1 MKDIC
6 FTKENSW
13 FRYRTGAFILKDD
26 KMLFVKSKFGG
37 YFYMIGGG
45 VSLGETSV
53 DCIEREILEETGINA
68 KVERLAVVT
77 ENFFKGEGGILEGLD
92 CHTIE
97 FYYLVK
103 VIDASN
109 VFSKT
114 DDGEEL
120 VWIPIAEIK
129 NSFFKPSFIPEKIDE
144 IINGKNI
151 LHIIEERDRWFYS
164 QNDF

>member
-68 KVERLAVVT
+68 KVDRLAVVA
-77 ENFFKGEGGILEGLD
+77 ENFFKGKGGILEGLD

-103 VIDASN
+103 VIDDSN

-114 DDGEEL
+114 DDGEEF

-151 LHIIEERDRWFYS
+151 LHIIEERDR
-164 QNDF
+164 

>member
-13 FRYRTGAFILKDD
+13 FRYRTGAFILKND

-45 VSLGETSV
+45 VCFGETSV

-68 KVERLAVVT
+68 KVDRLAVVA

-97 FYYLVK
+97 FYYLAK
-103 VIDASN
+103 VIDDSN

-129 NSFFKPSFIPEKIDE
+129 NSFFKPNFIPEKIDE

-151 LHIIEERDRWFYS
+151 LHIIEERDR
-164 QNDF
+164 

>member
-6 FTKENSW
+6 FTKENSC

-77 ENFFKGEGGILEGLD
+77 ENFFKGKGGILEGLD

-97 FYYLVK
+97 FYYLGK
-103 VIDASN
+103 VIDDSN

-151 LHIIEERDRWFYS
+151 LHIIEERDR
-164 QNDF
+164 

>member
-13 FRYRTGAFILKDD
+13 FRYRTGAFILKDG

-77 ENFFKGEGGILEGLD
+77 ENFFKGKGGILEGLD

-103 VIDASN
+103 VIDDSN

-151 LHIIEERDRWFYS
+151 LHIIEERDR
-164 QNDF
+164 

>member
-53 DCIEREILEETGINA
+53 DCIEREILEETGIHA
-68 KVERLAVVT
+68 KVERLAVVA
-77 ENFFKGEGGILEGLD
+77 ENFFKGKGGTIDGFD

-103 VIDASN
+103 VIDDSN
-109 VFSKT
+109 VFSKN

-120 VWIPIAEIK
+120 VWIPIEEIK

-144 IINGKNI
+144 IIAGKNI
-151 LHIIEERDRWFYS
+151 LHIIEERDR
-164 QNDF
+164 

>member
-13 FRYRTGAFILKDD
+13 FRYRTGAFILKND

-45 VSLGETSV
+45 VCLGETSV
-53 DCIEREILEETGINA
+53 DCIEREILEETGIHA

-77 ENFFKGEGGILEGLD
+77 ENFFKGKGGTIDGFD

-103 VIDASN
+103 VIDDSN

-144 IINGKNI
+144 IIAGKNI
-151 LHIIEERDRWFYS
+151 LHIIEERDR
-164 QNDF
+164 

>member
-45 VSLGETSV
+45 VSLGETSF

-77 ENFFKGEGGILEGLD
+77 ENFFKGEGGILDGLD

-103 VIDASN
+103 VIDDST
-109 VFSKT
+109 VFSKN

-120 VWIPIAEIK
+120 VWIPITEIK

-151 LHIIEERDRWFYS
+151 LHIIEERDR
-164 QNDF
+164 

>member
-53 DCIEREILEETGINA
+53 DCIEREILEETGIHA

-103 VIDASN
+103 VIDDSN

-129 NSFFKPSFIPEKIDE
+129 KSFFKPSFIPEKIDE
-144 IINGKNI
+144 ILAGKNI
-151 LHIIEERDRWFYS
+151 LHIIEERDR
-164 QNDF
+164 

>member
-77 ENFFKGEGGILEGLD
+77 ENFFKGENRILEGLD

-144 IINGKNI
+144 IIAGKNI
-151 LHIIEERDRWFYS
+151 LHIIEERDR
-164 QNDF
+164 

>member
-26 KMLFVKSKFGG
+26 KMLFVKSKFDG

-77 ENFFKGEGGILEGLD
+77 ENFFKGKGGILEGLD

-151 LHIIEERDRWFYS
+151 LHIIEERDR
-164 QNDF
+164 

>member
-13 FRYRTGAFILKDD
+13 FRYRTGAFILKDG

-45 VSLGETSV
+45 VSLSETSV

-77 ENFFKGEGGILEGLD
+77 ENFFKGKNGILEGLD

-103 VIDASN
+103 VIDDSN
-109 VFSKT
+109 VFSKN

-144 IINGKNI
+144 IINSQNI
-151 LHIIEERDRWFYS
+151 LHIIEETDR
-164 QNDF
+164 

>member
-26 KMLFVKSKFGG
+26 KMLFVKSKIGG

-45 VSLGETSV
+45 VNLGETSV
-53 DCIEREILEETGINA
+53 DCIEREILEETGIKA
-68 KVERLAVVT
+68 KVVRLAVVT
-77 ENFFKGEGGILEGLD
+77 ENFFKAEGGKIAGLD

-97 FYYLVK
+97 FYFLVT
-103 VIDASN
+103 VIDASE

-120 VWIPIAEIK
+120 VWIPIEKIK
-129 NSFFKPSFIPEKIDE
+129 NSFFKPSFISEKIDE
-144 IINGKNI
+144 IINSKNI
-151 LHIIEERDRWFYS
+151 LHIIEERDR
-164 QNDF
+164 

>member
-1 MKDIC
+1 MKTKDIC

-45 VSLGETSV
+45 VGLGETSV
-53 DCIEREILEETGINA
+53 DCIEREILEETGIHA
-68 KVERLAVVT
+68 KVERLAVVA
-77 ENFFKGEGGILEGLD
+77 ENFFKGENGILEGLD

-120 VWIPIAEIK
+120 VWIPIEEIK

-151 LHIIEERDRWFYS
+151 LHIIEERDR
-164 QNDF
+164 

>member
-68 KVERLAVVT
+68 KVERLAVVA

-103 VIDASN
+103 VIDDSN

-151 LHIIEERDRWFYS
+151 LHIIEERDR
-164 QNDF
+164 

>member
-77 ENFFKGEGGILEGLD
+77 ENFFKGEGGTINGLD

-103 VIDASN
+103 VIDDSN

-151 LHIIEERDRWFYS
+151 LHIIEERDR
-164 QNDF
+164 

>member
-77 ENFFKGEGGILEGLD
+77 ENFFKGEGGTINGLD

-103 VIDASN
+103 VIDDSN
-109 VFSKT
+109 VFSKN

-151 LHIIEERDRWFYS
+151 LHIIEERDR
-164 QNDF
+164 

>member
-77 ENFFKGEGGILEGLD
+77 ENFFKGKGGILEGLD

-103 VIDASN
+103 VIDDSN

-144 IINGKNI
+144 IINCKNI
-151 LHIIEERDRWFYS
+151 LHIIEERDR
-164 QNDF
+164 

>member
-77 ENFFKGEGGILEGLD
+77 ENFFKGKGGILEGLD

-103 VIDASN
+103 VIDDSN

-151 LHIIEERDRWFYS
+151 FHIIEERDR
-164 QNDF
+164 

>member
-53 DCIEREILEETGINA
+53 DCIEREILEETGIHA
-68 KVERLAVVT
+68 KVDRLAVVT
-77 ENFFKGEGGILEGLD
+77 EIFFKGEGGILEGLD

-103 VIDASN
+103 VIDDSN

-114 DDGEEL
+114 DDGE
-120 VWIPIAEIK
+120 
-129 NSFFKPSFIPEKIDE
+129 
-144 IINGKNI
+144 
-151 LHIIEERDRWFYS
+151 
-164 QNDF
+164 

>member
-77 ENFFKGEGGILEGLD
+77 ENFFKGKGGILEGLD

-103 VIDASN
+103 VIDDSN

-151 LHIIEERDRWFYS
+151 LHIIEERDR
-164 QNDF
+164 

>member
-26 KMLFVKSKFGG
+26 KMLFVKSKIGG

-45 VSLGETSV
+45 VNLGETSV
-53 DCIEREILEETGINA
+53 DCIEREVLEETGIKA

-77 ENFFKGEGGILEGLD
+77 ENFFKAEGGKIAGLD

-97 FYYLVK
+97 FYFLVN
-103 VIDASN
+103 VIDASE

-120 VWIPIAEIK
+120 VWIPIEEIR
-129 NSFFKPSFIPEKIDE
+129 NSFFKPSFISEKIDE
-144 IINGKNI
+144 IINSKNI
-151 LHIIEERDRWFYS
+151 LHIIEERDR
-164 QNDF
+164 

>member
-53 DCIEREILEETGINA
+53 DCIEREILEETGIHA

-77 ENFFKGEGGILEGLD
+77 ENFFKGKGGTIDGFD

-103 VIDASN
+103 VIDDSN
-109 VFSKT
+109 VFSKN

-151 LHIIEERDRWFYS
+151 LHIIEERDR
-164 QNDF
+164 

>member
-13 FRYRTGAFILKDD
+13 FRYRTGAFILKDG

-53 DCIEREILEETGINA
+53 DCIEREILEETGIHA

-77 ENFFKGEGGILEGLD
+77 ENFFKGKGGILEGLD

-103 VIDASN
+103 VIDDSN
-109 VFSKT
+109 VFSKN

-144 IINGKNI
+144 IINSQNI
-151 LHIIEERDRWFYS
+151 LHIIEETDR
-164 QNDF
+164 

>member
-77 ENFFKGEGGILEGLD
+77 ENFFKGKGGILEGLD

-103 VIDASN
+103 VIDDSN

-151 LHIIEERDRWFYS
+151 LYIIEERDR
-164 QNDF
+164 

>member
-53 DCIEREILEETGINA
+53 NCIEREILEETGINA
-68 KVERLAVVT
+68 KIERLAVVT
-77 ENFFKGEGGILEGLD
+77 ENFFKGEGGTIDGFD

-103 VIDASN
+103 VIDDSN

-120 VWIPIAEIK
+120 VWIPITEIK

-144 IINGKNI
+144 IIAGKNI
-151 LHIIEERDRWFYS
+151 LHIIEERDR
-164 QNDF
+164 

>member
-77 ENFFKGEGGILEGLD
+77 ENFFKGKGGILEGLD

-103 VIDASN
+103 VIDDSN

-129 NSFFKPSFIPEKIDE
+129 KSFFKPSFIPEKIDE
-144 IINGKNI
+144 IIAGKNI
-151 LHIIEERDRWFYS
+151 LHIIEERDR
-164 QNDF
+164 

>member
-103 VIDASN
+103 VIDDSN
-109 VFSKT
+109 VFSKN

-151 LHIIEERDRWFYS
+151 LHIIEERDR
-164 QNDF
+164 

>member
-26 KMLFVKSKFGG
+26 KMLFVKSKFDG

-77 ENFFKGEGGILEGLD
+77 ENFFKGKGGILEGLD

-103 VIDASN
+103 VIDDSN

-151 LHIIEERDRWFYS
+151 LHIIEERDR
-164 QNDF
+164 

>member
-53 DCIEREILEETGINA
+53 YCIEREILEETGINA

-77 ENFFKGEGGILEGLD
+77 ESFFKGKGGILEGLD

-103 VIDASN
+103 VIDDSN

-114 DDGEEL
+114 DDSEEL

-129 NSFFKPSFIPEKIDE
+129 KSFFKPSFIPEKIDE

-151 LHIIEERDRWFYS
+151 LHIIEERDR
-164 QNDF
+164 

>member
-53 DCIEREILEETGINA
+53 DCIEREILEETGIHA
-68 KVERLAVVT
+68 KVERLAVMT

-103 VIDASN
+103 VIDDSN
-109 VFSKT
+109 VFSKN

-129 NSFFKPSFIPEKIDE
+129 KSFFKPSFIPEKIDE
-144 IINGKNI
+144 IIAGKNI
-151 LHIIEERDRWFYS
+151 LHIIEERDR
-164 QNDF
+164 

>member
-77 ENFFKGEGGILEGLD
+77 ENFFKGKGGILEGLD

-103 VIDASN
+103 VIDDSN

-144 IINGKNI
+144 IINSQNI
-151 LHIIEERDRWFYS
+151 LHIIEETDR
-164 QNDF
+164 

>member
-13 FRYRTGAFILKDD
+13 FRYRTGAFILKDG

-45 VSLGETSV
+45 GSLGETSV

-68 KVERLAVVT
+68 KVERLAVVA

-103 VIDASN
+103 VIDDSN

-151 LHIIEERDRWFYS
+151 LHIIEERDR
-164 QNDF
+164 

>member
-77 ENFFKGEGGILEGLD
+77 ENFFKGKGGILEGLD

-103 VIDASN
+103 VIDDSN

-120 VWIPIAEIK
+120 VWIPITEIK

-144 IINGKNI
+144 IIAGKNI
-151 LHIIEERDRWFYS
+151 LHIIEERDR
-164 QNDF
+164 